1 LSAARLAKVIALSK
15 KVAVGVPALGTAGT
29 VLNSIELHAETLR
42 QKFRLGTSTLEGVA
56 PAWLRSILRADLAY
70 RDDVLPERVTDQI
83 LDQHF
88 ADRGVRFQWV
98 DDYQP

>member
-1 LSAARLAKVIALSK
+1 
-15 KVAVGVPALGTAGT
+15 GTAGT

-88 ADRGVRFQWV
+88 ADRGVLFQWV
-98 DDYQP
+98 DDYQPLNGDPASA